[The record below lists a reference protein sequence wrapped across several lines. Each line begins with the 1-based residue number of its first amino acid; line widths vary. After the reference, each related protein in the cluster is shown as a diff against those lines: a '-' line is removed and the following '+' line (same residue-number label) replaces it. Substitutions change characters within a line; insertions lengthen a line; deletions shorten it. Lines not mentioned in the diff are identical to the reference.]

1 MERSVPGAGLWA
13 QKAKGYERAF
23 LGDENVLYHDYDT
36 GYLTVFFQ
44 THSNCIPNN
53 EAIYCM

>member
-13 QKAKGYERAF
+13 QKAKRYERAF

-36 GYLTVFFQ
+36 GYLTVFFK
-44 THSNCIPNN
+44 THSNCIPNKD
-53 EAIYCM
+53 AIPCM